1 MKVEFDVDEIQAM
14 FDAVIDQLVD
24 LKLDKAD
31 RATLRRWRSE
41 AMTPGTPAMQ
51 LLAEKINIA
60 IQRSHD
66 LSVASPIKKPDWA
79 G

>member
-1 MKVEFDVDEIQAM
+1 MKVEFDADEIQQL
-14 FDAVIDQLVD
+14 FDVVIDQLVD
-24 LKLDKAD
+24 LKLDKTD

-41 AMTPGTPAMQ
+41 SMTPSSPAMQ
-51 LLAEKINIA
+51 LLAEKVNTE

>member
-1 MKVEFDVDEIQAM
+1 MKVEFDGDEVQQL
-14 FDAVIDQLVD
+14 FDVVIDQLVA
-24 LKLDKAD
+24 LKLDKTD

-41 AMTPGTPAMQ
+41 SMTASAPAMQ
-51 LLAEKINIA
+51 LLAEKINGD

>member
-1 MKVEFDVDEIQAM
+1 MKVELSVDEIQTL
-14 FDAVIDQLVD
+14 FDTVIDELVA
-24 LKLDKAD
+24 LKVDKTD
-31 RATLRRWRSE
+31 RAALRRWRSGS
-41 AMTPGTPAMQ
+41 MTASSPAMQ
-51 LLAEKINIA
+51 LLAEKINIE

>member
-1 MKVEFDVDEIQAM
+1 MKVEFNVDEIQTL

-24 LKLDKAD
+24 LKLDKTD
-31 RATLRRWRSE
+31 RATLRRWRSQT
-41 AMTPGTPAMQ
+41 MTPAAPAMQ
-51 LLAEKINIA
+51 LLADKINDA